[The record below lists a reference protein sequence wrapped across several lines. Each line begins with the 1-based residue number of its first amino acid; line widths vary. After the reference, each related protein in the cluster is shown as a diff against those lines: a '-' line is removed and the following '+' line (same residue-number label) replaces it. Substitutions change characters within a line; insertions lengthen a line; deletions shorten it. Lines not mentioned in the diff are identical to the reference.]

1 MGSQFPPNGR
11 GASYL
16 CRARMGQ
23 DFFDFI
29 QLDMAR
35 LEIPL
40 ECTYAELKRKAAK
53 GTESIKRSVR
63 ESFGGWTSNES
74 DVDFTIAA
82 SHRLR
87 DDSSQL
93 FEQQPEGLGARL
105 STFPTAS

>member
-1 MGSQFPPNGR
+1 MLGGVKMGSQFPPNSR

-16 CRARMGQ
+16 CRSRMGQ

-29 QLDMAR
+29 QLDAVR
-35 LEIPL
+35 LETSL

-74 DVDFTIAA
+74 DIGFTIVAA
-82 SHRLR
+82 HRLR
-87 DDSSQL
+87 DDS
-93 FEQQPEGLGARL
+93 
-105 STFPTAS
+105 